1 MNDHVYDLLKWSVL
15 AGGNGGNSGGGGG
28 GESGE
33 VSVLASL
40 IDGSITEVSDS
51 TVTKVKD
58 YAFYMCTKLKTV
70 DLPNATQVGTGAF
83 QNSGIVSIKL
93 PKVKSLS
100 TNALNR
106 CSSLVTVSFPSV
118 ETIGSDQFTQCT
130 SLQSADFAKAKTVVS
145 NCFLSCTG
153 LTRVSFPVATQAEQ
167 MAFYG
172 CTSLPLVDFPKMTT
186 IGQYVFY
193 GATSFS
199 TLILR
204 STTMCTLS
212 GTDAFNN
219 TPFASGKAGG
229 KLVVPRALTTEYPN
243 ATNWSSIITGN
254 ANNRVLALEDY
265 TVDGTIT
272 GAIDWDKLN
281 AA

>member
-15 AGGNGGNSGGGGG
+15 SGGNGGNSGGGGG

-33 VSVLASL
+33 VSALASL

-51 TVTKVKD
+51 TATKVKD
-58 YAFYMCTKLKTV
+58 YAFNTCTKLKTV
-70 DLPNATQVGTGAF
+70 DLPNATQVGSYAF
-83 QNSGIVSIKL
+83 QNSGIVSVKL
-93 PKVKSLS
+93 PKVKSLG

-106 CSSLVTVSFPSV
+106 CSSLVTVSLPSV
-118 ETIGSDQFTQCT
+118 ETIGTDQFTRCT
-130 SLQSADFAKAKTVVS
+130 ALQSADFPQALEVGS
-145 NCFLSCTG
+145 YCFVSCTS
-153 LTRVSFPVATQAEQ
+153 LTRVNFPVATKANQ
-167 MAFYG
+167 MAFNG
-172 CTSLPLVDFPKMTT
+172 CTSLTFVDFPKMTT

-193 GATSFS
+193 NATSFS

-204 STTMCTLS
+204 STTMCTLGS
-212 GTDAFNN
+212 AAAFDG
-219 TPFASGKAGG
+219 TPFALGGTGG
-229 KLVVPRALTTEYPN
+229 KVVVPRALTTEYPN
-243 ATNWSSIITGN
+243 ATNWSSVIAGN
-254 ANNRVLALEDY
+254 ANNKVLALEDY